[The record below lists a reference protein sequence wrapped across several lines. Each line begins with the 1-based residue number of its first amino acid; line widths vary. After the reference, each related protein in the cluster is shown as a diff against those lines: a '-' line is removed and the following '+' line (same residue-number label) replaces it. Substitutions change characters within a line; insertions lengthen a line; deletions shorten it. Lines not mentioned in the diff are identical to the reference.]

1 VIPTELL
8 ITTPDHKPYCEP
20 RVLTQSRQVCT
31 VDNQELKTSEKLR
44 TNINPSFAH
53 KFFTQI
59 SDDDDYPIEFE
70 EGLKLEDLFDEV
82 Q

>member
-1 VIPTELL
+1 MFGVVSNQAY
-8 ITTPDHKPYCEP
+8 YCG
-20 RVLTQSRQVCT
+20 LYQVCT

>member
-1 VIPTELL
+1 M
-8 ITTPDHKPYCEP
+8 
-20 RVLTQSRQVCT
+20 
-31 VDNQELKTSEKLR
+31 DNQELQTSEKLR